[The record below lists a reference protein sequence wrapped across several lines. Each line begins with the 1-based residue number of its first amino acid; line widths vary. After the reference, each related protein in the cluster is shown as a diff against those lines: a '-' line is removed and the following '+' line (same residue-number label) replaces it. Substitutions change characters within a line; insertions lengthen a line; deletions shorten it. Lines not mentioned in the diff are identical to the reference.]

1 MIFTA
6 TTQGIK
12 VSVTSEYQAEYSNP
26 FKAHYVFTYRI
37 KIENQSDFTIQLRR
51 RRWFIFDSCGTTTE
65 IEGQGVIGQEPV
77 LAPGQ
82 SHQYVSGC
90 HLQSDIGKMKGT
102 YIMERLI
109 DRSEF
114 RVMIPSFTMVVPYRL
129 N

>member
-1 MIFTA
+1 MVFTA

-26 FKAHYVFTYRI
+26 LKAHYVFTYRI
-37 KIENQSDFTIQLRR
+37 VIENQSDFTIQLRR

-65 IEGQGVIGQEPV
+65 IEGQGVVGQEPV

-102 YIMERLI
+102 YVMERLI

>member
-1 MIFTA
+1 MVFTA
-6 TTQGIK
+6 ITQGIK

-26 FKAHYVFTYRI
+26 LKAHYVFTYRI
-37 KIENQSDFTIQLRR
+37 VIENQSDFTIQLRR

-102 YIMERLI
+102 YVMERLI

-114 RVMIPSFTMVVPYRL
+114 SVMIPSFTMVVPYRL